1 MECIMRSLTVCC
13 ALIISAMGCAHDI
26 KPPQTA
32 PGAPMGV
39 VSTTTSRSLAQPGA
53 TNGVS
58 LSADLR
64 RVCGIED
71 TGAAPKFDFDAT
83 VLSPADRNQLEQLAT
98 CMTSGALAGKNVEL
112 VGRADPRGEVEYNMT
127 LGEKRAD
134 AVEHYLAQLGVAP
147 TRLPTTSR
155 GALDAQGHDEATWA
169 VDRRV
174 DLRLT
179 GR

>member
-1 MECIMRSLTVCC
+1 MRTLSLCC
-13 ALIISAMGCAHDI
+13 AIAVSTMACAHDI
-26 KPPQTA
+26 RPSQTA
-32 PGAPMGV
+32 AGAPAGV
-39 VSTTTSRSLAQPGA
+39 ITTTTASPATQPGV

-58 LSADLR
+58 LSEDLR
-64 RVCGIED
+64 RACGIED
-71 TGAAPKFDFDAT
+71 TGAAPKFDFDAA
-83 VLSPADRNQLEQLAT
+83 VLSPADRNQLDQLAR
-98 CMTSGALAGKNVEL
+98 CMTTGALAGKNVEL
-112 VGRADPRGEVEYNMT
+112 VGRADPRGEAEYNMT

-134 AVEHYLAQLGVAP
+134 AVEHYLAQLGVAR

-174 DLRLT
+174 DLRLS